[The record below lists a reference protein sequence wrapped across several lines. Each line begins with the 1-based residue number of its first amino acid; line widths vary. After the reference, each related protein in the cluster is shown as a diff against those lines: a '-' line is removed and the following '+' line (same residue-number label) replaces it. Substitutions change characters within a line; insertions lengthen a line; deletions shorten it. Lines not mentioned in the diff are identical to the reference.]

1 MIHYNLK
8 SQTRNQQP
16 KMKLQK
22 SIYPT
27 LCLSAILLT
36 PVLNAAIVVD
46 FTTNFGTT
54 NSRAADTDTNTG
66 DTWNFSTTT
75 ALIEDTTL
83 QAGESNK
90 RVYGGVITTWATS
103 QAYAPLHRILDVA
116 DPNPDRL
123 QLQVNPTTLTGGT
136 SAKGVWLWNK
146 ADFLNGFNSGTLSIG
161 AGDSLSLDVFQL
173 SGGTTSRFVVNQA
186 GTYYVSS
193 ASSTNSTGTFSI
205 ADLSTQTWAPLDT
218 TDYSIGSFSSVAL
231 NDVQGVGVFFN
242 LAPSGNNQ
250 SLFGI
255 TDFQLN
261 VIPEPSVALLCGFGF
276 LALLRRR
283 KNA

>member
-1 MIHYNLK
+1 MK
-8 SQTRNQQP
+8 S
-16 KMKLQK
+16 QK
-22 SIYPT
+22 SIITP
-27 LCLSAILLT
+27 LFLAAFLLT
-36 PVLNAAIVVD
+36 PSMNAAIVVD
-46 FTTNFGTT
+46 FTTNLGTT
-54 NSRAADTDTNTG
+54 NSRAADIDTNTG
-66 DTWNFSTTT
+66 DTWNFSATT
-75 ALIEDTTL
+75 ALIEDTTP

-90 RVYGGVITTWATS
+90 RVYGGAITTWATS
-103 QAYAPLHRILDVA
+103 QAYAPLNRILDTTT
-116 DPNPDRL
+116 DFL

-161 AGDSLSLDVFQL
+161 AGDSLSLDIFQL

-186 GTYYVSS
+186 GTYYVSN
-193 ASSTNSTGTFSI
+193 ASSANTTGTFSI
-205 ADLSTQTWAPLDT
+205 ADLSTQTWAPLNT
-218 TDYSIGSFSSVAL
+218 TDYSFGSFSSVAL

-250 SLFGI
+250 SLYGI

-261 VIPEPSVALLCGFGF
+261 VVPEPSVILLGGIGA

-283 KNA
+283 RMA